1 LRGSVAK
8 SGKEHAGKGM
18 LKLTVQKLAEN
29 DDDAGLEEKLCQHDG
44 LRGDR

>member
-1 LRGSVAK
+1 
-8 SGKEHAGKGM
+8 M

-44 LRGDR
+44 LRKGTKWPPSGQAAPES